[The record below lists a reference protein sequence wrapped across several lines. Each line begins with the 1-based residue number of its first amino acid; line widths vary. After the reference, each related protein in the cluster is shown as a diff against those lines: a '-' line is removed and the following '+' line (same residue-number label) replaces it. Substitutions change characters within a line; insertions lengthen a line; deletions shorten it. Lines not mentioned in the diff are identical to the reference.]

1 MSSIPKTEQQT
12 TDKIYHVYDQKE
24 VVAHNITREDLEKIY
39 DPEIHEYEELEL
51 NKNTEGSY

>member
-1 MSSIPKTEQQT
+1 MSSNQKIEQQT
-12 TDKIYHVYDQKE
+12 IDKIYHVYEEKE